1 MVTYLTHG
9 LIISF
14 IFFLLVV
21 LVIILSNILILHRAR
36 RHAQPLHFPSVSV
49 LIPAR
54 NEENSIQSC
63 VQSLLDQDYPAY
75 EVIVLD
81 DQSSDGTQ
89 AILEQIAYSQ
99 PRLKLHTGS
108 IPPEG
113 LAGKNWACTQ
123 LAQHSVGD
131 LLLFTDADTTY
142 KPQALRLI
150 VSAMLGEKT
159 DLMTGYPQQW
169 VGSWGERLLVPF
181 FSWAM
186 LSFIPLWLAYRLRWA
201 VLSSAVGQMMLFE
214 REAYLKI
221 GGHASLDSAFVDDL
235 TLTRRIKAAGLRWR
249 VMNVSDLIACRMYH
263 SSREAYDGFARNL
276 FAAFDFHLLVYLFVY
291 LWLAVLFIWP
301 LIALA
306 ALAFGKAYAFQPGE
320 VFVCIGLSLLV
331 WIIPYYEI
339 KVPLALGF
347 IYPGTILA
355 NEMVAFRSLILSLTG
370 RLSWK
375 GRQLARPRWKWW

>member
-1 MVTYLTHG
+1 MVSYLTHG
-9 LIISF
+9 LIISI
-14 IFFLLVV
+14 IFFQLVL
-21 LVIILSNILILHRAR
+21 LVIILSNILILHRTLV
-36 RHAQPLHFPSVSV
+36 HVQPRDFPTVSILV
-49 LIPAR
+49 PAR
-54 NEENSIQSC
+54 NEENSIQAC

-113 LAGKNWACTQ
+113 FAGKNWACTQ
-123 LAQHSVGD
+123 LAQHSLGD
-131 LLLFTDADTTY
+131 LLLFTDADTIY

-150 VSAMLGEKT
+150 VSAMLDEEAV
-159 DLMTGYPQQW
+159 LMTGYPQQW

-186 LSFIPLWLAYRLRWA
+186 LSFIPLWLAYRLRWP
-201 VLSSAVGQMMLFE
+201 VLSSAVGQMMLFK
-214 REAYLKI
+214 RGAYQKI

-249 VMNVSDLIACRMYH
+249 VMNVSDLITCRMYQN
-263 SSREAYDGFARNL
+263 SREAYDGFARNL
-276 FAAFDFHLLVYLFVY
+276 FAAFDFHLLAYLFVY
-291 LWLAVLFIWP
+291 LWLAVLFLWP
-301 LIALA
+301 LVALA
-306 ALAFGKAYAFQPGE
+306 AWACGHGDAFQPGE
-320 VFVCIGLSLLV
+320 LLVCIALSLLV
-331 WIIPYYEI
+331 WIIPYFEI
-339 KVPLALGF
+339 RVPFALGF
-347 IYPGTILA
+347 IYPVTILA
-355 NEMVAFRSLILSLTG
+355 NEVVAFRSLILSLTG

-375 GRQLARPRWKWW
+375 GRPLARPRWKW